1 MSRLSEVLN
10 VPEGQEFE
18 YKNNGY
24 VYKIEDGFLQRKENG
39 NWENLNSLLCIMI
52 NHTENII
59 VLKKPKL
66 TKKQKTAI
74 KGRIAEG
81 TPWAAINKGFD
92 DTVIFFERKPILDK
106 SCDLWLDHTERLV
119 HTATGNVKMFDFIKS
134 GECVYLP
141 DLMGDEEE

>member
-1 MSRLSEVLN
+1 MSRLSEILN
-10 VPEGQEFE
+10 VEEGQEFE

-24 VYKIEDGFLQRKENG
+24 IYKIEDGFLQRKENG

-81 TPWAAINKGFD
+81 TPWAVKDISGEEIAFYSSTPCSED
-92 DTVIFFERKPILDK
+92 YY
-106 SCDLWLDHTERLV
+106 
-119 HTATGNVKMFDFIKS
+119 ATSINVKMYDFLKV
-134 GECVYLP
+134 GQAVYLP
-141 DLMGDEEE
+141 DLIGDEEE